1 MLYKLKNV
9 IMLLTSMPSGL
20 DYFFLVSVVSLAI
33 SFIVSLL
40 IIGIIALIKKNERN
54 FKSYLFLWLKILG
67 AMYGTFLLIGFIIL
81 FLI

>member
-1 MLYKLKNV
+1 
-9 IMLLTSMPSGL
+9 MLLTSMPSGL

-33 SFIVSLL
+33 SFIASLL
-40 IIGIIALIKKNERN
+40 IIGIIALIKKDERN

-67 AMYGTFLLIGFIIL
+67 AMYGAFLLIGFVIL

>member
-1 MLYKLKNV
+1 
-9 IMLLTSMPSGL
+9 MLLTSMPSGL

-40 IIGIIALIKKNERN
+40 IIGIIALIKKKERN
-54 FKSYLFLWLKILG
+54 FKSYLFLWLKIFG
-67 AMYGTFLLIGFIIL
+67 AMYGTFLLIEFIIL